1 MKATIEV
8 NVKKVHNRIT
18 NEMVDIDKLSD
29 KKQIKKAIAK
39 NLDII
44 CKNLQ
49 DYFKK
54 SKIDAEFKYKFDER

>member
-1 MKATIEV
+1 MRSTIEI
-8 NVKKVHNRIT
+8 NFKKVQNIISK
-18 NEMVDIDKLSD
+18 EMIDIDKLSD
-29 KKQIKKAIAK
+29 KKAIKKAIAK